1 MLLTIGHSNHTTEHL
16 VDLLHMHKVV
26 AVVDVRS
33 TPTSRYSP
41 HFNRDQLSGSL
52 SAAGIRYAW
61 MGDALGGR
69 PPDRSFYDE
78 AGHVLYGPLSRTPE
92 FQGGLQQLVRNARRY
107 RIALLCAEADP
118 TQCHR
123 SLLVARTLRDQGLA
137 DVTHILGD
145 GVLRADSELPR
156 QAGMLEDAW
165 RSPLSVSRDPALNTS
180 SGG

>member
-16 VDLLHMHKVV
+16 VELLRMHEVV

-41 HFNRDQLSGSL
+41 QFNRDQLSASL
-52 SAAGIRYAW
+52 SAASIRYAW
-61 MGDALGGR
+61 MGDVLGGR
-69 PPDRSFYDE
+69 PPERSFYDE

-92 FQGGLQQLVRNARRY
+92 FQRGLQQLVRNAQRY

-118 TQCHR
+118 SQCHR
-123 SLLVARTLRDQGLA
+123 SLLVARTLRDQSLA

-145 GVLRADSELPR
+145 GALRADSELPR

-165 RSPLSVSRDPALNTS
+165 RSAMPIWREAELTASR
-180 SGG
+180 